1 MSETLCGMDLETSG
15 INLEPCK
22 PNQQAAR
29 FTAFGGLLTGS
40 SAKMESGGPLNPTH
54 SRWLMG
60 FPPEW
65 DACAATEMPSS
76 RKSRRN

>member
-1 MSETLCGMDLETSG
+1 MRKA
-15 INLEPCK
+15 LEPCK

-29 FTAFGGLLTGS
+29 FTASGELLTGS
-40 SAKMESGGPLNPTH
+40 SAKMESGGPLNPAH

-65 DACAATEMPSS
+65 DACAATEMRLS
-76 RKSRRN
+76 RKSRRSSSKA